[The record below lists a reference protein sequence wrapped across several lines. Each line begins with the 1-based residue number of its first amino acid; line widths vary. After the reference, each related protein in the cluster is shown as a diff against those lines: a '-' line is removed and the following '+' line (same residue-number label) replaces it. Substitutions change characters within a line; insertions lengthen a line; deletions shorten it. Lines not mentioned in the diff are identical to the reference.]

1 MNKVVIS
8 GAGVYTPPEKISNE
22 ELVAS
27 FNAYVRRDNEL
38 HHKEIATGTREALLE
53 SSVDFIVKASGI
65 KNRHVINKSGILDIN
80 IMCPIIP
87 ERGDEEMSIQAEVA
101 VAAAKQALQNANRTP
116 AEIDAVICSVTNLE
130 RPYPSIS
137 IEVQKALGIKG
148 YGFDMSMA
156 CSSVTFGIQ
165 AATTAIQSGQA
176 NCVLLINP
184 EIITSQ
190 VNFRDRE
197 SHFIFGDVATAM
209 IIERAEHCKADNAF
223 EIIDIKLHTEFSNNV
238 RCNFGFIN
246 RSERAAGAPFEDKLF
261 TQQGRKVFKEVVSL
275 VATLINEHLN
285 TCKIKPSEFKRLWLH
300 QANSNMDRLIA
311 TKILGYEPPAD
322 IMPVILDEYA
332 NTGSGGIAVVF
343 HEYHRDLKV
352 GDLGLMCSFGA
363 GYSIGNIILK
373 KII

>member
-1 MNKVVIS
+1 MKVVIS
-8 GAGVYTPPEKISNE
+8 GTGLFTPPEKISNA

-27 FNAYVRRDNEL
+27 FNAYVHRDNEL
-38 HHKEIATGTREALLE
+38 HQKEIAAGTREALLE
-53 SSVDFIVKASGI
+53 SSEDFIVKASGI

-87 ERGDEEMSIQAEVA
+87 ERGDEEIAIQAEVA
-101 VAAAKQALQNANRTP
+101 VIAAKQALQNANRTA
-116 AEIDAVICSVTNLE
+116 AEIDAVICSCTNLQ
-130 RPYPSIS
+130 RAYPSIS

-148 YGFDMSMA
+148 FGYDMSMA

-165 AATTAIQSGQA
+165 AATTAITSGQA
-176 NCVLLINP
+176 KCVLLINP
-184 EIITSQ
+184 EIITPQ

-209 IIERAEHCKADNAF
+209 IIERAEDCEADHAF
-223 EIIDIKLHTEFSNNV
+223 EVIDIKLQTEFSNNV

-246 RSERAAGAPFEDKLF
+246 RSEHAAGAPLRDKLF
-261 TQQGRKVFKEVVSL
+261 TQQGRKVFKEVVNL
-275 VATLINEHLN
+275 VVALINGHLN
-285 TCKIKPSEFKRLWLH
+285 QCRLKPSEFKRLWLH

-311 TKILGYEPPAD
+311 TKILGYEPPETL
-322 IMPVILDEYA
+322 MPVILDEYA
-332 NTGSGGIAVVF
+332 NTGSGGIAIAF
-343 HEYHRDLKV
+343 HEYHRDLNV

-363 GYSIGNIILK
+363 GYSIGNVILR